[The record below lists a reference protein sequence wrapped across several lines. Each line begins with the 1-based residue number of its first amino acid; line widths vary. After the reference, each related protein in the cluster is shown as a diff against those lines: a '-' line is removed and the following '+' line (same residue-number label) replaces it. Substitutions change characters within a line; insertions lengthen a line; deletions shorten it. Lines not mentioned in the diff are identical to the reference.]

1 MNIKKI
7 GFGFLMSLL
16 VVSTACVDFI
26 EPNVPY
32 ATFNTGLYLRT
43 LSGLGQ
49 TFNIFTLPGSNFNLE
64 LEAVDAEEGETLE
77 TVEIFVRHRRL
88 IAGVGFEYIPA
99 GTSTQVN
106 QVLIGTLT
114 KADFQKATEN
124 PNHPTTLY
132 RRGTFSIS
140 LEQVVQALGVT
151 LADIEGADAFEFRL
165 KATDRFGR
173 EFNDLNRS
181 PDVQGGFFYRSPF
194 RYDVPV
200 ICPSELADTYRFE
213 STDMTSGFGSCPGT
227 ITGEV
232 TLTQNKNAAGNNIP
246 GSYLVSDATF
256 GFWDCYGDSWDDG
269 EVALNDACGRLSFS
283 GTDKYGDQYTFN
295 FISNDG
301 QALVFTWVNSFDET
315 GRVTLFANDTP
326 WPNGLR

>member
-7 GFGFLMSLL
+7 GFGLLMSLL
-16 VVSTACVDFI
+16 VVFTACVDFI

-43 LSGLGQ
+43 ISGGTGQ
-49 TFNIFTLPGSNFNLE
+49 SWSIFDLQASNFNME

-106 QVLIGTLT
+106 QVQIGTLT

-132 RRGTFSIS
+132 RRAGFSIS
-140 LEQVVQALGVT
+140 TADVLAALGVT
-151 LADIEGADAFEFRL
+151 FADIEGGDAFEFRL
-165 KATDRFGR
+165 RATDRFGR
-173 EFNDLNRS
+173 VFSDTNRS

-200 ICPSELADTYRFE
+200 VCPSDLGGTYTYE
-213 STDMTSGFGSCPGT
+213 STAMSSAFGSCPGT

-232 TLTQNKNAAGNNIP
+232 SLTPVSGTTAYI
-246 GSYLVSDATF
+246 VSDATF
-256 GFWDCYGDSWDDG
+256 GFWDCYGDAFNGG
-269 EVALNDACGRLSFS
+269 EVRLADSCGRLSFS

-295 FISNDG
+295 FVSNDG
-301 QALVFTWVNSFDET
+301 QELRFTWVNSSNET
-315 GRVTLFANDTP
+315 GTVTLFANDTP
-326 WPNGLR
+326 WPSGLK

>member
-16 VVSTACVDFI
+16 VVITACVDFI
-26 EPNVPY
+26 EPNIPY
-32 ATFNTGLYLRT
+32 ATFNTGLYMRT
-43 LSGLGQ
+43 LSGGTGQ
-49 TFNIFTLPGSNFNLE
+49 NWSIFDLQGSNFNVE
-64 LEAVDAEEGETLE
+64 FEAVDAEEGETLE

-106 QVLIGTLT
+106 QVLIGTMT
-114 KADFQKATEN
+114 RADFQKATEN
-124 PNHPTTLY
+124 PNHPTTRYL
-132 RRGTFSIS
+132 RGSFSIS
-140 LEQVVQALGVT
+140 AADVVSALGVT
-151 LADIEGADAFEFRL
+151 FADIEGADAFEFRVR
-165 KATDRFGR
+165 ATDRFGR
-173 EFNDLNRS
+173 VFDDTNRS

-200 ICPSELADTYRFE
+200 VCPSDLGGTYNFE
-213 STDMTSGFGSCPGT
+213 STAMSSAFGSCPGT

-232 TLTQNKNAAGNNIP
+232 TFTPVEGTT
-246 GSYLVSDATF
+246 SYIVSDATF
-256 GFWDCYGDSWDDG
+256 GFWDCYGDAFDGG
-269 EVALNDACGRLSFS
+269 EVRINDACGRLSFS

-301 QALVFTWVNSFDET
+301 QELRFTWVNASNET
-315 GRVTLFANDTP
+315 GTVTLFANDTP